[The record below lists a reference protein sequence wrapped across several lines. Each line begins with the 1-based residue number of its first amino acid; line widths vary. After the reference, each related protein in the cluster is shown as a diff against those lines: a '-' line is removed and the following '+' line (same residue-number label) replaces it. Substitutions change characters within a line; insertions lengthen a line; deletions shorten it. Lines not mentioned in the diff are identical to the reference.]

1 MGVSV
6 GHGREGRRKPRGREA
21 QTQGRR
27 SRPLR
32 HAVPGVRGMEIE
44 TVSESFRSIKRN
56 EWSVYPKCNLDRQH
70 HDLRFWLH
78 ASPSILADWEG
89 MTIFSCTSEI
99 VRTRATRG
107 PNRFHE
113 RGNRP
118 LRRHL
123 ILCTSS
129 LSTDRPTVEGERE
142 GSGLWIVASEGAVAK
157 LESEIEGVPASP
169 WVRDEPPD
177 NSLSAISGRA
187 PTSFF

>member
-1 MGVSV
+1 
-6 GHGREGRRKPRGREA
+6 
-21 QTQGRR
+21 
-27 SRPLR
+27 
-32 HAVPGVRGMEIE
+32 
-44 TVSESFRSIKRN
+44 
-56 EWSVYPKCNLDRQH
+56 
-70 HDLRFWLH
+70 
-78 ASPSILADWEG
+78 

-142 GSGLWIVASEGAVAK
+142 GSGLWIV
-157 LESEIEGVPASP
+157 
-169 WVRDEPPD
+169 VRRGL
-177 NSLSAISGRA
+177 SLSWRA
-187 PTSFF
+187 RLRVSLLRPGFGMSRPTTL